1 MIYHYNDTAIFYDK
15 QGQGPVWVLL
25 HGFLESSKM
34 WDLFIRDFSE
44 DHTLITVDLPGH
56 GNSGCVAE
64 IHTMEIMAKVVNVVL
79 DHLQITNATFIG
91 HSMGGYVCLAL
102 AETHAEKINKLVLL
116 NSSANEDNQERK
128 ESRNRVLRIIKTNRE
143 AFISMAITNL
153 FAEESRAK
161 HKETIATLKADALKF
176 PSEGIVAAIKGMKTR
191 KDRTAVLKGLEN
203 KAYFIYGAQDPI
215 VPQSDIESITKNT
228 NATLFKVDGG
238 HMSWVE
244 NYDKINAILHL
255 IDKT

>member
-1 MIYHYNDTAIFYDK
+1 MIYHYNDTAIFYEK
-15 QGQGPVWVLL
+15 QGQGPAWVLL

-34 WDLFIRDFSE
+34 WNQFVRDFSE
-44 DHTLITVDLPGH
+44 NHTIITVDLPGH

-64 IHTMEIMAKVVNVVL
+64 IHTMELMAIVVNAVL

-102 AETHAEKINKLVLL
+102 AETNSEKINKLVLL
-116 NSSANEDNQERK
+116 NSSASEDNQERK

-153 FAEESRAK
+153 FAEESRAQ
-161 HKETIATLKADALKF
+161 HKKTIATLKGDALKF
-176 PSEGIVAAIKGMKTR
+176 PPEGIVAAIKGMKTR

-215 VPQSDIESITKNT
+215 VPLSEIESITKNT
-228 NATLFKVDGG
+228 NATLFKVEGG
-238 HMSWVE
+238 HMSWTESYV
-244 NYDKINAILHL
+244 KINYFLHL
-255 IDKT
+255 IDKK